1 MLVVVVFVS
10 NVIKEIIILVL
21 VVFYSILMKNKYD
34 NFLVFYRL
42 ILIIVIKGGLDER
55 VCYIIIILSI

>member
-55 VCYIIIILSI
+55 VCYIIIIFSI